1 MELEVPSPG
10 VVVELELDELLGVDV
25 LLEPGVLVELLDELL
40 DDVGGV
46 AGTITAI
53 VYERAEP
60 ETGSEIW
67 TVTKFVPGSKSVL
80 P

>member
-25 LLEPGVLVELLDELL
+25 LLEPGVLVELLVELL
-40 DDVGGV
+40 DVGGGSS
-46 AGTITAI
+46 ATMTEI

-67 TVTKFVPGSKSVL
+67 TVTKFVPGSKSVS